1 MPDDTKPKEGAEGF
15 PNAEEHNAEVAQKL
29 ADQNKI
35 PLTTAEDLADTGSA
49 LDKIAAAR
57 EKKPEDEAPVVE
69 LDDEA
74 KKKAEADAK
83 AAEEKTAADKAA
95 ADAREADLKK
105 ADEFFKDSP
114 ALPPN
119 ASPKSSEAFSHV
131 KIKAAQE
138 ISTREAKIAELDKQ
152 LKEAQEK
159 LKNPVPPET
168 EAELKELREWRA
180 KLDVDADPKFK
191 EFDKTI
197 SSSQDFIY
205 AQLRKSPKV
214 SDKTIDEI
222 KKHGGP
228 ENVNMT
234 KLFESIQDPTM
245 QRIVEAK
252 IADIEMAKFN
262 KEEAIKT
269 AKANIGQYVSER
281 QKASTNAA
289 TAHNNATAKKLEE
302 FHSKGLPWLVEKPAD
317 PKADEAG
324 KKAIED
330 HNKFV
335 KETKESMAEA
345 LMDDSAEM
353 RALMIAGMAQLLHVR
368 RERDSLKAHLDSKV
382 PALEKTVKELESKL
396 ARFKESSVS
405 RLRET
410 GAPADGKL
418 PKPKEDADIFKPA
431 SQALDD
437 IAKQIREEK
446 AAAGK

>member
-1 MPDDTKPKEGAEGF
+1 MAEENITPEKGAEGF
-15 PNAEEHNAEVAQKL
+15 TDAEKHNAEAAQKL
-29 ADQNKI
+29 ADQNK
-35 PLTTAEDLADTGSA
+35 PKLTTAEDLADTGGA
-49 LDKIAAAR
+49 LDKLAA
-57 EKKPEDEAPVVE
+57 EKQKPAEEVVVE

-83 AAEEKTAADKAA
+83 AVEEKSAADKAA
-95 ADAREADLKK
+95 SDAREADLKK

-138 ISTREAKIAELDKQ
+138 ISAREAKIVELEKKV
-152 LKEAQEK
+152 KESDEK

-197 SSSQDFIY
+197 TASHDFIY
-205 AQLRKSPKV
+205 AQLKKSPAVTDKV
-214 SDKTIDEI
+214 IEEI
-222 KKHGGP
+222 KKYGGP

-234 KLFESIQDPTM
+234 KLFESIKDPTM
-245 QRIVEAK
+245 QRLVEAK
-252 IADIEMAKFN
+252 ISDIEMAKFN
-262 KEEAIKT
+262 KEQAIKA
-269 AKANIGQYVSER
+269 AKENIGQYVSER
-281 QKASTNAA
+281 QKASTEAA
-289 TAHNNATAKKLEE
+289 TAHNKSTAKYLEQL
-302 FHSKGLPWLVEKPAD
+302 HTQTLSWLEEKPAD
-317 PKADEAG
+317 PKADDAG
-324 KKAIED
+324 KKVIEE

-335 KETKESMAEA
+335 KETKESMAAA
-345 LMDDSAEM
+345 LSDDSAEM
-353 RALMIAGMAQLLHVR
+353 RAIMIAGMAQLFHTR
-368 RERDSLKAHLDSKV
+368 RDRDALKAQLDAKV
-382 PALEKTVKELESKL
+382 PALEKTVKELEEKL
-396 ARFKESSVS
+396 ARFKQSSVS

-418 PKPKEDADIFKPA
+418 PKSDKEPDIFKPA
-431 SQALDD
+431 TQALDD
-437 IAKQIREEK
+437 IARQIREEK